1 MAVKPVKVSQLNGYI
16 SRVLQT
22 DPILGNLSVIGEI
35 SNLKYHGSGHV
46 YFSLK
51 DEKSTINCFL
61 PAGNLSRIR
70 YELNEG
76 MEIIAHGYISVYQA
90 GGRYS
95 LNIRDIEVSGTG
107 DLAVAF
113 EKLKQKLE
121 KEGVFD
127 EAHKKE
133 LPPFPKKIAVVTSE
147 TGAAVRDIIKI
158 IKGRNDITS
167 VLVYPVLVQGPDAAA
182 DISHAIKDIN
192 TMDDIDLMIVGRG
205 GGSIEDLWAFNEEP
219 VARSIYESEI
229 PVISAVGHETDFTIA
244 DFAADRRAETPTAA
258 AQMAVPDTEALRDY
272 LKDLKD
278 SLKRSLADTVKFKEA
293 RLKQLDLEAMKNTF
307 LLRVDSQR
315 MKARH
320 IRDMLSATIVS
331 LVNEKKNR
339 AERLLEVVKA
349 NDPAGI
355 MKKGY
360 AAVLD
365 KDRNLVRGTG
375 NLAENDDLTLIF
387 RDGDADC
394 RVTEI
399 RRKENEC

>member
-121 KEGVFD
+121 KEGIFD

-133 LPPFPKKIAVVTSE
+133 LPAFPKKIAVVTSE

-258 AQMAVPDTEALRDY
+258 AQMAVPDTAALREY
-272 LKDLKD
+272 LKDLND

-320 IRDMLSATIVS
+320 IRDMLSATVVS
-331 LVNEKKNR
+331 LVNEKKSR

-365 KDRNLVRGTG
+365 KERNLVRGIG
-375 NLAENDDLTLIF
+375 SLAENDDLTLIF

-394 RVTEI
+394 RVTGI

>member
-1 MAVKPVKVSQLNGYI
+1 MTA
-16 SRVLQT
+16 
-22 DPILGNLSVIGEI
+22 E
-35 SNLKYHGSGHV
+35 
-46 YFSLK
+46 
-51 DEKSTINCFL
+51 E
-61 PAGNLSRIR
+61 
-70 YELNEG
+70 E
-76 MEIIAHGYISVYQA
+76 MIA
-90 GGRYS
+90 REW
-95 LNIRDIEVSGTG
+95 L
-107 DLAVAF
+107 
-113 EKLKQKLE
+113 
-121 KEGVFD
+121 
-127 EAHKKE
+127 
-133 LPPFPKKIAVVTSE
+133 
-147 TGAAVRDIIKI
+147 
-158 IKGRNDITS
+158 
-167 VLVYPVLVQGPDAAA
+167 
-182 DISHAIKDIN
+182 
-192 TMDDIDLMIVGRG
+192 
-205 GGSIEDLWAFNEEP
+205 
-219 VARSIYESEI
+219 
-229 PVISAVGHETDFTIA
+229 
-244 DFAADRRAETPTAA
+244 
-258 AQMAVPDTEALRDY
+258 DY

-365 KDRNLVRGTG
+365 KDRNLVRGIG

-394 RVTEI
+394 RVTGI